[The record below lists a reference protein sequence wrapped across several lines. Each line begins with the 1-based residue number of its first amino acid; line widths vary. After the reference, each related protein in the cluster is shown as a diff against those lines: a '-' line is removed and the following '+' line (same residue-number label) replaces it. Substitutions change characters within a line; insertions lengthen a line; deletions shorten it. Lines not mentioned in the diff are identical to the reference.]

1 MVKTNAAVIVLPY
14 RMWPPDLAKFKF
26 EFLTLFKLLFYK
38 KSRTVAIIMDVEIN
52 MEHIANLLFEVRILK
67 DIVRSGYAFLGS
79 GKETIAEHSFMT
91 AFICFAMARMN
102 PGVNSEKLVAM
113 ALVHDIAE
121 ARTGDLNY
129 VGKKYCETDEA
140 KAVSHLTR
148 HISFGDEIKALVEE
162 FNLGESEESRL
173 ANDADQISFILELK
187 KLMDTGVKGPEKW
200 LPIILG
206 RLMTQTGQRMG
217 EAILKTGW
225 DEWWMHDYSE

>member
-1 MVKTNAAVIVLPY
+1 
-14 RMWPPDLAKFKF
+14 
-26 EFLTLFKLLFYK
+26 
-38 KSRTVAIIMDVEIN
+38 

-91 AFICFAMARMN
+91 AFICFAMARLD
-102 PGVNSEKLVAM
+102 PDVDREKLVAM

-129 VGKKYCETDEA
+129 VEKKYCKTDEA
-140 KAVSHLTR
+140 KAISHLTGR
-148 HISFGDEIKALVEE
+148 IPFGSDIRVLVDE
-162 FNLGESEESRL
+162 FNLGETREAKL

-200 LPIILG
+200 LPIVTG
-206 RLMTQTGQRMG
+206 RLITRTGQKIAD
-217 EAILKTGW
+217 AILKTGW
-225 DEWWMHDYSE
+225 DEWWLNDYSE